1 VQPQEAP
8 KFRPGIADIREETS
22 MTLNFTSQRP
32 IVWVGDSRR
41 NLRNFPDDA
50 KKLLGH
56 ELYLIQSG
64 GMPKDAKPLKG
75 IGSGVVEIALRYAS
89 DAFRVVLALQIGERL
104 YVLHAF
110 QKKSKK
116 GIATPKRE
124 VDLIKKR
131 YAEAQELAHAYEK
144 TKTN

>member
-1 VQPQEAP
+1 
-8 KFRPGIADIREETS
+8 

-89 DAFRVVLALQIGERL
+89 DAFRVVLALQIASGFMFCTPFRKNRRKASPPRNARL
-104 YVLHAF
+104 
-110 QKKSKK
+110 
-116 GIATPKRE
+116 T
-124 VDLIKKR
+124 
-131 YAEAQELAHAYEK
+131 
-144 TKTN
+144 